1 MLPELDWEIWLD
13 CNLSPAIAKWMKE
26 DTGWDVK
33 SAYSL
38 QLYHL
43 TDAEIYQKAKAA
55 GKVIPISKDADFPEF
70 INRYGAPPK
79 LINIRMGNC
88 DNKILWQFLR
98 SRLNDMIRTDSSKY
112 SYH

>member
-43 TDAEIYQKAKAA
+43 ADAEIYQKAKAA
-55 GKVIPISKDADFPEF
+55 GKVILISKDADFPEF
-70 INRYGAPPK
+70 INRYGAPLTLSISGWETAITK
-79 LINIRMGNC
+79 YCG
-88 DNKILWQFLR
+88 
-98 SRLNDMIRTDSSKY
+98 SSFVRV
-112 SYH
+112 